1 MLLSLRAK
9 IYALKCIFFSYIV
22 KPVCNTYR
30 NVDVK
35 PKKRETNQSKEK
47 ENDQTEA
54 SQKTGLC

>member
-1 MLLSLRAK
+1 M
-9 IYALKCIFFSYIV
+9 YALKCIFFSYIV

-47 ENDQTEA
+47 ENDQTQA
-54 SQKTGLC
+54 SQKTGFC